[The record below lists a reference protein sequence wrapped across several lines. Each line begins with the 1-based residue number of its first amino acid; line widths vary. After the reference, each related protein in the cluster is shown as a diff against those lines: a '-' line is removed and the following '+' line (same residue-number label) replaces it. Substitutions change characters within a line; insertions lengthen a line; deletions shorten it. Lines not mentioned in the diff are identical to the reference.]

1 MATYDFSRLKRLT
14 HIYRLVQVGLV
25 GLFLFVA
32 YNFMLLFAKQG
43 TPDYFFK
50 AVIVAFVVQ
59 LLLLYP
65 AWWLSGRDLAVEV
78 EAGLAG
84 VTPEQLVAL
93 RRRRL
98 LGDLWKISV
107 LGFFVLFII
116 LIPDTGK
123 GRGAS
128 LILSAA
134 YFSFLLTILTYL
146 QCFNLRAA
154 RKRKELSV

>member
-1 MATYDFSRLKRLT
+1 M
-14 HIYRLVQVGLV
+14 
-25 GLFLFVA
+25 
-32 YNFMLLFAKQG
+32 
-43 TPDYFFK
+43 
-50 AVIVAFVVQ
+50 VQ

-65 AWWLSGRDLAVEV
+65 AWWLSGRDVTVEL
-78 EAGLAG
+78 ETAMAGI
-84 VTPEQLVAL
+84 TPEQLLVL
-93 RRRRL
+93 RRRRM
-98 LGDLWKISV
+98 LGDLWKISA

-128 LILSAA
+128 LILSAS

-154 RKRKELSV
+154 RRRKELSG